1 MARGGPGQIGLESPT
16 VAATSTI
23 AEQQRFVMVNGM
35 PNYSDLEAA
44 FYYVGD
50 APYGT
55 NRAVYDKSAD
65 RFLYASAMTGESEI
79 TEDLAWPHCY
89 EVPHKNTL
97 DLGRDLVFRF
107 IEERLPAETATMHR
121 IFQRAGAYGRFK
133 EFLEDRRQLQAWYD
147 FEAAARRRAIEQW
160 CRDNGLDIIDD
171 E

>member
-1 MARGGPGQIGLESPT
+1 MSDDCRD
-16 VAATSTI
+16 
-23 AEQQRFVMVNGM
+23 VNGCGTATVCYGKRM
-35 PNYSDLEAA
+35 PNYSDLEMA

-65 RFLYASAMTGESEI
+65 RFLYASAITGESEI
-79 TEDLAWPHCY
+79 TDDLDWPHCY

-107 IEERLPAETATMHR
+107 IEEQLPDEAATVQR

-147 FEAAARRRAIEQW
+147 FEAAARRSAIEQW